1 MATFILKS
9 TRLRNNTTPRPA
21 VPGRVLPCYNFTLE
35 LQWKNCMQNQE
46 PIEVVLSF
54 LDRINAHDVGGI
66 CSLMTPD
73 HTFIDGL
80 GNKFTGVANLRKG
93 WASYFSWFPDY
104 AISHEEILGNGQIV
118 LLTGSARG
126 TYAAG
131 SKLPKENHWETPAA
145 WKAVV
150 RNGQIAEWHV
160 YADNQPARR
169 IMGESNP

>member
-1 MATFILKS
+1 
-9 TRLRNNTTPRPA
+9 
-21 VPGRVLPCYNFTLE
+21 VLPCYNFTLE